1 MCVCVCSSCYCCIS
15 LTDMAGKPSIL
26 FKFRRLMVFAHFS
39 FIPPRCLSTIYFY
52 GIRTTIK
59 HEEWSTAVFNI
70 LNICFPWY
78 MNSKYCKWMLNMKY
92 VWSWS
97 YWALHF
103 FSTWCYCCFYFFEMK
118 QKYFCILRWDWHYSW
133 IFDKFS
139 SANLLT
145 AIFYVYNCSLWQKNI
160 LFRSRLC
167 MTNRFGLFLYSFVPI
182 NKKILV
188 INHWVF
194 WC

>member
-103 FSTWCYCCFYFFEMK
+103 FFPHGVIVVFTF
-118 QKYFCILRWDWHYSW
+118 LRWNKSTSAYSDG
-133 IFDKFS
+133 IGIIHEFLI
-139 SANLLT
+139 N
-145 AIFYVYNCSLWQKNI
+145 
-160 LFRSRLC
+160 FRL
-167 MTNRFGLFLYSFVPI
+167 PI
-182 NKKILV
+182 Y
-188 INHWVF
+188 
-194 WC
+194 

>member
-1 MCVCVCSSCYCCIS
+1 MCVCCYCSVI
-15 LTDMAGKPSIL
+15 LTDMEAKPSIL

-39 FIPPRCLSTIYFY
+39 FIPPRCLSTTTLSIHTV
-52 GIRTTIK
+52 RTIK

-97 YWALHF
+97 YWTLV
-103 FSTWCYCCFYFFEMK
+103 FSSWSCCCSFLRIK
-118 QKYFCILRWDWHYSW
+118 KYRVLRWDWHYSW

-145 AIFYVYNCSLWQKNI
+145 AIFYLHLLVLSKK
-160 LFRSRLC
+160 
-167 MTNRFGLFLYSFVPI
+167 FVQ
-182 NKKILV
+182 
-188 INHWVF
+188 
-194 WC
+194 